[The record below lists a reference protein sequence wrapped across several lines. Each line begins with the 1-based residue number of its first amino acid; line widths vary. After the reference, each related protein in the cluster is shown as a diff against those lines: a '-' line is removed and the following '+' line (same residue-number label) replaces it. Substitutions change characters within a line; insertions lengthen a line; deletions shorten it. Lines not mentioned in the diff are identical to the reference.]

1 LTVWA
6 GGPTRSC
13 SDHIAEAPDHAATA
27 SARLVNVLR
36 LRGSTAAA
44 VPCIRTMIARY
55 GGAIRKRVSAE

>member
-1 LTVWA
+1 
-6 GGPTRSC
+6 
-13 SDHIAEAPDHAATA
+13 
-27 SARLVNVLR
+27 VNVLR